1 MKKIILVISALLLLS
16 MQVVAQKYFD
26 VYQNGKL
33 SISIPTASVDSMGLT
48 GTTMSDRKV
57 NFYRNDNTV
66 NSFLVSTV
74 DSIKIFRTGDEQLVY
89 LGIVGFNQDLYVKYL
104 DVLAQSTAGLYT
116 SYVSNLERKDGT
128 LLYYAVDRALNIL
141 SSTDFPTPLSS
152 VNLVTFTDGLDQ
164 GSLMMNGNYYTD
176 EQYLN
181 AVNNRIHNTTVK
193 GLPVTAYSLGM
204 RGSDVSDYTQFQN
217 NLKKLASS
225 ADNAFEVS
233 SMSDV
238 STRLQE
244 ISDRIIS
251 ISNRQTFSFKIPGQ
265 SNGTLIRFTFDGYSP
280 ENSKMY
286 IEGTFNLANRSLTN
300 VTYHGI
306 KATSGSYIQGT
317 QNGIFVTFTFTGMQR
332 EDGNGLIPQSYI
344 REYYKS
350 VGSSSWQQ
358 NSEFSPSNN
367 TQTTV
372 THSGA
377 VIMLVLDCSN
387 SLGSQFSN
395 MKSYAQNFINR
406 VANNTQEFKVETPQ
420 NVTAT
425 LDDNFMVT
433 LNWDAVKHAQYYE
446 VQRSN
451 SQYGTFS
458 TVANYLYSTSWTD
471 KSPLSGN
478 NYYKVI
484 AKGHGLESTQ
494 NTIVSV
500 ERKLEVP
507 KNVTATLTDNLDV
520 AINWDA
526 VSGAE
531 FYTVGRCGSSNGYYS
546 AVASD
551 ITSTAW
557 TDKSPLSG
565 NNYYKVVA
573 TGHGLVSAQSSYVFV
588 ERKLDAPKNVTATLD
603 DNFEV
608 TLNWDAV
615 KGAEYYAIWRCSS
628 SNGSYDPVAYGVTS
642 TSWTDMSPLSVN
654 NYYKVIAMGHGLV
667 SAQSSYVYVERKLG
681 APKNVAATLGD
692 NFEVTLNW
700 DAVKGAES
708 YKILRNNDSTYGTYS
723 RVANGVTSTSW
734 TDMSP
739 LSGSNYYKVI
749 ACGHGLESAQS
760 SSVSVK
766 RKLDAPKNVTAT
778 LDDNFEVTLNWDA
791 VKGAEYYEVRR
802 SQSQNGTY
810 STVANNVTSASWTDE
825 FPKNGYNYYTV
836 IAYGHGLESSLSSS
850 TAIKITLPLCP
861 DSHHPHLID
870 LGLPSGTKW
879 SCCNVGALK
888 PEDYGDYYAWGETQV
903 KSSYTFVGS
912 NYLDGKGTFYDIG
925 NDIVGTQYDAATV
938 NWGSPWVM
946 PSKDQ
951 LNELEDKCISEW
963 TTENGANGRRFTGPN
978 GASIFLP
985 AAGIRIEDDLENAS
999 SHGYYWSSSLYE
1011 PNTIPNFS
1019 SRAWDLY
1026 FFIGDVFTTDAERFC
1041 GHSVRPVCKN

>member
-1 MKKIILVISALLLLS
+1 MKKIIFVISALLLLS

-104 DVLAQSTAGLYT
+104 DVLAKSTAGLYT

-225 ADNAFEVS
+225 ADKAFEVS

-238 STRLQE
+238 SARLQE

-286 IEGTFNLANRSLTN
+286 IEGIFNLANRSLTN

-306 KATSGSYIQGT
+306 NATSGSYIQGT

-350 VGSSSWQQ
+350 VGSSMWQQ

-377 VIMLVLDCSN
+377 AIMLVLDCSN

-425 LDDNFMVT
+425 LNENLEVT

-451 SQYGTFS
+451 SQYGTYS
-458 TVANYLYSTSWTD
+458 TISNNLYSTSWTD

-478 NYYKVI
+478 NFYKVIAKGHGLESMQNTIVSVERKLEVPKNVTATLTDNLDVAINWDTVIGAEYYEVQRCNSQYGTYSTVANYWYSTSWTDKSPLSGYNYYKVI

-520 AINWDA
+520 AINWDT
-526 VSGAE
+526 VIGAE
-531 FYTVGRCGSSNGYYS
+531 YYEVQRCNSRYGIYS
-546 AVASD
+546 MVANYLYS
-551 ITSTAW
+551 TSW
-557 TDKSPLSG
+557 TDKSPLS
-565 NNYYKVVA
+565 V
-573 TGHGLVSAQSSYVFV
+573 
-588 ERKLDAPKNVTATLD
+588 D
-603 DNFEV
+603 
-608 TLNWDAV
+608 
-615 KGAEYYAIWRCSS
+615 
-628 SNGSYDPVAYGVTS
+628 
-642 TSWTDMSPLSVN
+642 
-654 NYYKVIAMGHGLV
+654 NYYKVIAYGHGLE
-667 SAQSSYVYVERKLG
+667 STQSSYVYVERKLD

-700 DAVKGAES
+700 DAVKGAE
-708 YKILRNNDSTYGTYS
+708 
-723 RVANGVTSTSW
+723 
-734 TDMSP
+734 
-739 LSGSNYYKVI
+739 
-749 ACGHGLESAQS
+749 
-760 SSVSVK
+760 
-766 RKLDAPKNVTAT
+766 
-778 LDDNFEVTLNWDA
+778 
-791 VKGAEYYEVRR
+791 YYEVRR
-802 SQSQNGTY
+802 SQSQSTY
-810 STVANNVTSASWTDE
+810 STVANNVTSTSWTDE
-825 FPKNGYNYYTV
+825 SPMNGNNYYKV
-836 IAYGHGLESSLSSS
+836 FAYGHGFESASSS
-850 TAIKITLPLCP
+850 TVIKITLPLCP

-870 LGLPSGTKW
+870 LGLPTGTKW
-879 SCCNVGALK
+879 ACCNVGASK
-888 PEDYGDYYAWGETQV
+888 PEDYGGYYAWGETSE
-903 KSSYTFVGS
+903 KEYYYWDTYTHRSSS
-912 NYLDGKGTFYDIG
+912 NFILSIG
-925 NDIVGTQYDAATV
+925 NDIAGTQYDAATV
-938 NWGSPWVM
+938 NWGSPWVT
-946 PSKDQ
+946 PNKDRMS
-951 LNELEDKCISEW
+951 ELFGNCISEW
-963 TTENGANGRRFTGPN
+963 TTENGVYGRRFTGPN

-985 AAGIRIEDDLENAS
+985 AAGRRWEDKLPDV
-999 SHGYYWSSSLYE
+999 GWRGGYWSSSLYE
-1011 PNTIPNFS
+1011 SHTDY
-1019 SRAWDLY
+1019 AWYLS
-1026 FFIGDVFTTDAERFC
+1026 FISGDMDIIGYNRDY
-1041 GHSVRPVCKN
+1041 GRSVRPVRKN